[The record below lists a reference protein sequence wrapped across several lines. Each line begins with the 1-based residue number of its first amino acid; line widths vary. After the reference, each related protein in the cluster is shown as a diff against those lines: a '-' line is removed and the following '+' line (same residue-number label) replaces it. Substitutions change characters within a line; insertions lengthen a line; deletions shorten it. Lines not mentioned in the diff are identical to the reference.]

1 MDRAGMTHVADSGE
15 TVLAYAVLEAG
26 RPFRLPAIRGP
37 LDADLETREVTGLRV
52 VYSRLPPR
60 PAAPDHGQL
69 RAFYEVIERLHARYD
84 ILPLRWGQYFSDPQA
99 LTCALAA
106 DADPYLKR
114 LARLVGATEMGIR
127 FLSDRQ
133 AIPED
138 TSQPPP
144 ESRGRAFLEQRRAR
158 YGLDAAV
165 QARRQRV
172 EETCRSSFAGLF
184 REAQGRDGANPRSR
198 FPDHDPRLLPDPAP
212 LGGEVPTGLCRPAA
226 ARGRADAVDR
236 TLAAVQ
242 FRRSGTTLI
251 SVL

>member
-184 REAQGRDGANPRSR
+184 RELKGETAQTQGADSQ
-198 FPDHDPRLLPDPAP
+198 
-212 LGGEVPTGLCRPAA
+212 T
-226 ARGRADAVDR
+226 
-236 TLAAVQ
+236 
-242 FRRSGTTLI
+242 TTLVSFLI
-251 SVL
+251 PRPLVERFRQAYADLRPPADVRMLLTGPWPPFNFAVPEQL